1 MEETELM
8 FLGQYAHSFDDKN
21 RLTVPAK
28 YRELISDGAYVVQGL
43 DRNLMVLT
51 PAAFEIIYQRTMA
64 MNLTDP
70 TARLLRRVILGN
82 ASQLDVDKSGRILIP
97 QQLREFA
104 GLDGEAVL
112 VGQGDYFE
120 IWAPKLW
127 QQQVNQVQ
135 DAEAN
140 TQRFAAL
147 DLKTR

>member
-1 MEETELM
+1 M
-8 FLGQYAHSFDDKN
+8 FLGQFVHSFDDKS

-28 YRELISDGAYVVQGL
+28 YRELIADGAYVVQGL

-51 PAAFEIIYQRTMA
+51 PAAFEVIYQRVMA

-70 TARLLRRVILGN
+70 TARLLRRIILGN
-82 ASQLDVDKSGRILIP
+82 ASQLDVDKSGRILLP
-97 QQLREFA
+97 QTLREFA
-104 GLDGEAVL
+104 GLTAQAVL

-120 IWAPKLW
+120 IWEPAAW
-127 QQQVNQVQ
+127 QQQALQVQ

-140 TQRFAAL
+140 AQRFATL

>member
-1 MEETELM
+1 M
-8 FLGQYAHSFDDKN
+8 FLGQYVHSFDDKS
-21 RLTVPAK
+21 RLTVPAR
-28 YRELISDGAYVVQGL
+28 YRELIADGAFVVQGL

-51 PAAFEIIYQRTMA
+51 PAAFEIIYQRIMA

-104 GLDGEAVL
+104 GLDGDAVL

>member
-1 MEETELM
+1 MEKEELM
-8 FLGQYAHSFDDKN
+8 FLGQYVHSFDDKN

-28 YRELISDGAYVVQGL
+28 YRELIADGAFVVQGL

-51 PAAFEIIYQRTMA
+51 PAAFEIIYQRIMA

-70 TARLLRRVILGN
+70 TARLLRRIILGS
-82 ASQLDVDKSGRILIP
+82 ASQLEVDKSGRILLP
-97 QQLREFA
+97 QNLREFA
-104 GLDGEAVL
+104 GLNGDVVL
-112 VGQGDYFE
+112 IGQGDYFE
-120 IWAPKLW
+120 IWEPALW

-140 TQRFAAL
+140 AQRFATL